1 MTKAQKE
8 KMRAGVKAVIR
19 RSILNFKRLPREAR
33 AEVALVVRRGL
44 RFQISDEAV
53 AWLGQLPGYPFDKAI
68 FATIRTLEGREFPHL
83 VITTEGPRRGLEQE
97 ASL

>member
-1 MTKAQKE
+1 MTKVQKE

-44 RFQISDEAV
+44 RFQISDEAE
-53 AWLGQLPGYPFDKAI
+53 AWLNRAPGYPFNREV
-68 FATIRTLEGREFPHL
+68 FATIRTLEGREFPYL
-83 VITTEGPRRGLEQE
+83 AINNKGPASGPQE
-97 ASL
+97 ISL